1 MICTNY
7 RPIWILPILSKI
19 FEKLVHKRLVNYLG
33 KYKLLIKH
41 QYSFQKGK
49 STEHAILDLHKDIVE
64 AIEKKE
70 KACAI
75 FLNFAKAF
83 DTVNHKILLKK
94 LEYYGVRGVPLI
106 WFQSYLHNRQQCVKI
121 NQSTSDSKTITCGV
135 PQGSILEPLLFLI
148 NINDIFL
155 AAPKVSFHLFADDT
169 CIFHSNKNYRKL
181 EDEINTSLDNITNW
195 LKANKLMI
203 NVKKS
208 NLIVFKVGNSQSA
221 GETINIYIENQILE
235 PKDTA
240 KYLGVYIDKRLSWDR
255 HIEHINSKLNRGI
268 GILRKLR
275 SYLQQDSLRT
285 IYNSFSKLYIEYGT
299 PVWGGA
305 PNKYLDKT
313 DKCIKRSMRTMLFK
327 NRFDNVKPFYKHLNI
342 IPLTKNIKLLQRKF
356 MWKLL
361 FRL

>member
-1 MICTNY
+1 MNY
-7 RPIWILPILSKI
+7 YLNISIWLSKREI
-19 FEKLVHKRLVNYLG
+19 HRTCH
-33 KYKLLIKH
+33 IRSPQKH
-41 QYSFQKGK
+41 SWSYW
-49 STEHAILDLHKDIVE
+49 
-64 AIEKKE
+64 KKE

-75 FLNFAKAF
+75 FFGFTKAF

-121 NQSTSDSKTITCGV
+121 NQSTSDSRIITCGV
-135 PQGSILEPLLFLI
+135 PQGSVLGPLLFLI
-148 NINDIFL
+148 YINDIFL
-155 AAPKVSFHLFADDT
+155 AAPEVSFHLLADDT

-221 GETINIYIENQILE
+221 RETINIYIENQILE

-240 KYLGVYIDKRLSWDR
+240 KYLGVYIYIDKCLSWDR
-255 HIEHINSKLNRGI
+255 HIEHINSKLNTGI

-285 IYNSFSKLYIEYGT
+285 TYNSFLKPYIYWIWNACMG
-299 PVWGGA
+299 W
-305 PNKYLDKT
+305 
-313 DKCIKRSMRTMLFK
+313 
-327 NRFDNVKPFYKHLNI
+327 
-342 IPLTKNIKLLQRKF
+342 KF
-356 MWKLL
+356 SYQS
-361 FRL
+361 FI

>member
-75 FLNFAKAF
+75 FLDFAKAF
-83 DTVNHKILLKK
+83 DTVNQKILLKK
-94 LEYYGVRGVPLI
+94 LEYYGKRGVPLI

-121 NQSTSDSKTITCGV
+121 NQSTSNSRTVTCGI
-135 PQGSILEPLLFLI
+135 PQGSALGHLLFLI
-148 NINDIFL
+148 YINYIFL
-155 AAPKVSFHLFADDT
+155 ATSKVSFHFLADDT

-195 LKANKLMI
+195 LKANKLMT

-208 NLIVFKVGNSQSA
+208 NLIVFKVGN
-221 GETINIYIENQILE
+221 
-235 PKDTA
+235 
-240 KYLGVYIDKRLSWDR
+240 R
-255 HIEHINSKLNRGI
+255 
-268 GILRKLR
+268 
-275 SYLQQDSLRT
+275 
-285 IYNSFSKLYIEYGT
+285 
-299 PVWGGA
+299 
-305 PNKYLDKT
+305 
-313 DKCIKRSMRTMLFK
+313 C
-327 NRFDNVKPFYKHLNI
+327 
-342 IPLTKNIKLLQRKF
+342 
-356 MWKLL
+356 
-361 FRL
+361 

>member
-135 PQGSILEPLLFLI
+135 PQGSVFRPLLFLI
-148 NINDIFL
+148 YINDIFL

-169 CIFHSNKNYRKL
+169 CIFHSNKNYRNL
-181 EDEINTSLDNITNW
+181 EDEINTSLENITNW

-203 NVKKS
+203 NVK
-208 NLIVFKVGNSQSA
+208 NLIIFKVGNGQSA
-221 GETINIYIENQILE
+221 DLTINIYIEN
-235 PKDTA
+235 
-240 KYLGVYIDKRLSWDR
+240 
-255 HIEHINSKLNRGI
+255 
-268 GILRKLR
+268 
-275 SYLQQDSLRT
+275 
-285 IYNSFSKLYIEYGT
+285 
-299 PVWGGA
+299 
-305 PNKYLDKT
+305 
-313 DKCIKRSMRTMLFK
+313 
-327 NRFDNVKPFYKHLNI
+327 
-342 IPLTKNIKLLQRKF
+342 
-356 MWKLL
+356 
-361 FRL
+361 